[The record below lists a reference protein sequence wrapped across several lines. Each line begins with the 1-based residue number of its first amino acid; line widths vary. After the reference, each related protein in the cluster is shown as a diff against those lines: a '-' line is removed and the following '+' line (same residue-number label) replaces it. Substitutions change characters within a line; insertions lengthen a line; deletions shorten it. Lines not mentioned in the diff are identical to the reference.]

1 MALNTILGI
10 SGAHEREELNLITTK
25 KNQYYLR
32 IFTHG
37 SESVGKF
44 SITYGYYLRTTLPTD
59 ITYRF

>member
-10 SGAHEREELNLITTK
+10 TRPHEREELNLITTK

-37 SESVGKF
+37 FEFVGKL
-44 SITYGYYLRTTLPTD
+44 SITH
-59 ITYRF
+59 